1 MTEREHDFLK
11 EVILEQLRQL
21 RRCGRAVQ
29 LDDEEDYVNDV
40 FVELLSSPDLEEI
53 RNRLVDLIS
62 KFANRV
68 TNRNRHSIA
77 LPEEEYVQ
85 GTQLKTNRRK
95 RVCEIREADMSAHRF
110 NDMLDQHVSHHISV
124 NCNTS
129 TTNSDNLVLNCPES
143 EKKSR
148 NFWTRKFKELS
159 DVTSALTI
167 INPDLAFQM
176 LNSEHYQEGCQVI
189 GDKWGNAN
197 CPICGARGCFT
208 ITQEHSGWF
217 TCWCYKQKRHHKE
230 PHETKRQNNLP
241 NLFNLFLG
249 GPIRETKSRLIEVL
263 YSHRADLL
271 DG

>member
-124 NCNTS
+124 NCST

-148 NFWTRKFKELS
+148 NFWTRKFRDLS
-159 DVTSALTI
+159 DVTSALWPATGPAPAAGGAAGLVVDI
-167 INPDLAFQM
+167 AIGQRLLQFGNTRVGDLGAGREVELLQIDHPFKV
-176 LNSEHYQEGCQVI
+176 YQPRV
-189 GDKWGNAN
+189 
-197 CPICGARGCFT
+197 
-208 ITQEHSGWF
+208 
-217 TCWCYKQKRHHKE
+217 
-230 PHETKRQNNLP
+230 
-241 NLFNLFLG
+241 
-249 GPIRETKSRLIEVL
+249 
-263 YSHRADLL
+263 ADLL
-271 DG
+271 VAAKESRCCGGQQRYRSVGNSRSRFDSVNRREYFPFSMQ